1 MPILASQIDVGEK
14 HVSSFCAAYQ
24 TNDQILFYFDFFWP
38 EGQLV
43 FTIFHKLSWVFGVS
57 RLGVKR
63 KLLRRERE
71 TGTEN
76 EDQMPIERV

>member
-1 MPILASQIDVGEK
+1 MLEK
-14 HVSSFCAAYQ
+14 NTFPFFCAAFQ

-43 FTIFHKLSWVFGVS
+43 FTISYKLSWVFGVS